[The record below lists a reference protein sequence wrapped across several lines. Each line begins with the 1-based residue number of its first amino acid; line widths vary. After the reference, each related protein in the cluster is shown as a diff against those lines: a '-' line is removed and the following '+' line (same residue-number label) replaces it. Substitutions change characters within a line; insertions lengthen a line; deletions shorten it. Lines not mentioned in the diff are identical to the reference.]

1 MHIDASQ
8 DTFINRSG
16 DECDDGGNEDGS
28 LPPSTLQQPGLV
40 RCNIKRRKGNQSVG
54 PW

>member
-1 MHIDASQ
+1 MQIDASQ

-28 LPPSTLQQPGLV
+28 EAWISPLQY
-40 RCNIKRRKGNQSVG
+40 
-54 PW
+54 